1 MISTK
6 NKKIIE
12 GLISRNREDKFLFKE
27 EDLLRVYRA
36 VGIPETKFFIDYYFR
51 GIANLTNRDIH
62 VI

>member
-12 GLISRNREDKFLFKE
+12 GLISRNREDRFEFTE

-36 VGIPETKFFIDYYFR
+36 VGIPETRFFLDYYLR
-51 GIANLTNRDIH
+51 GIRKLTNKSVH

>member
-12 GLISRNREDKFLFKE
+12 GLISRNREDNFTFTE

-36 VGIPETKFFIDYYFR
+36 TGVPETKFFIDYYLR
-51 GIANLTNRDIH
+51 GIENLTNRTIH

>member
-12 GLISRNREDKFLFKE
+12 GLISRNREDRFEFTE
-27 EDLLRVYRA
+27 EDLLRVYNA
-36 VGIPETKFFIDYYFR
+36 VGIPETRFFIDYYLR
-51 GIANLTNRDIH
+51 GIANFTNRSIH

>member
-12 GLISRNREDKFLFKE
+12 GLISRNREDRFEFTE

-36 VGIPETKFFIDYYFR
+36 VGIPETSFFIDYYLR
-51 GIANLTNRDIH
+51 GIRNLTNKSVH

>member
-12 GLISRNREDKFLFKE
+12 GLISRNREDRFEFTE
-27 EDLLRVYRA
+27 EDLFRVYRA
-36 VGIPETKFFIDYYFR
+36 VGIPETKFFLDYYLR
-51 GIANLTNRDIH
+51 GVRKLTNKSVH